1 MTKKLYDECYD
12 AGFTQEQV
20 KDAVAVCAAFNF
32 FNRIVEGH
40 GVQENSESW
49 APAAEQINSFGYDR
63 RFA

>member
-12 AGFTQEQV
+12 AGFTQDQV

-32 FNRIVEGH
+32 YNRIVEGH
-40 GVQENSESW
+40 GVQENSKGW
-49 APAAEQINSFGYDR
+49 APAAEQINSIGYDG